1 MMHKPLLGV
10 KIVDL
15 SMYVAGPAAARMMG
29 EWGADVIKVEPLKG
43 DNNRP
48 AGRMMGMP
56 IDDSNNPHNEVFNAN
71 KRSLALDL
79 KQSEGKAILE
89 RLLSESNV
97 FLTNFR
103 TRALEKL
110 GDRKSV
116 V

>member
-48 AGRMMGMP
+48 AEIGRA
-56 IDDSNNPHNEVFNAN
+56 HV
-71 KRSLALDL
+71 
-79 KQSEGKAILE
+79 
-89 RLLSESNV
+89 
-97 FLTNFR
+97 
-103 TRALEKL
+103 
-110 GDRKSV
+110 
-116 V
+116 